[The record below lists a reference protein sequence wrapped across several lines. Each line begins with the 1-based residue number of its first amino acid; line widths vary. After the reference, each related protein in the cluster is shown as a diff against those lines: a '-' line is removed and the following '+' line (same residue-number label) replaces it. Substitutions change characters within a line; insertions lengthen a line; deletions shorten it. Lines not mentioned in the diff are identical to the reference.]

1 MPTSFPVTANSR
13 HARREDLSGRAR
25 RRKFHAPPCRR
36 GRLHPFWPLHAQIPG
51 DSGAH
56 AGKRLHSCHRPRLAA
71 CNPGGADRRHALL
84 GDVGRPDL
92 SAEFTPQRL
101 AGMLY
106 DSLHTKLLTL
116 PDEVEVY
123 PAHGAGSLCGRNISN
138 ERSSTIGQQRQLNY
152 ALQVR
157 DRDDFVRML
166 TTDLPERPGYF
177 ARDAEIN
184 RSGAAALS
192 ELLRC
197 RRCPAMNSRAD
208 RGRARLR
215 WTRGRRRSS
224 AAGTFPAACTSRF
237 PGSSRRGPE
246 RCSGSTG
253 RCSCWRRSRAAGGGA
268 HAAGASGH

>member
-1 MPTSFPVTANSR
+1 MLKLLETPGHAPERACILVTAL
-13 HARREDLSGRAR
+13 D
-25 RRKFHAPPCRR
+25 R
-36 GRLHPFWPLHAQIPG
+36 GPQPWAVRTG
-51 DSGAH
+51 DT
-56 AGKRLHSCHRPRLAA
+56 LF
-71 CNPGGADRRHALL
+71 L

-106 DSLHTKLLTL
+106 DSLHTKLLAL
-116 PDEVEVY
+116 ADEVEVY

-157 DRDDFVRML
+157 GRDDFVRIL

-192 ELLRC
+192 ELAPLPSLSCAELGRKQKAGGIP
-197 RRCPAMNSRAD
+197 RDSRASEQD
-208 RGRARLR
+208 R
-215 WTRGRRRSS
+215 
-224 AAGTFPAACTSRF
+224 
-237 PGSSRRGPE
+237 
-246 RCSGSTG
+246 
-253 RCSCWRRSRAAGGGA
+253 
-268 HAAGASGH
+268 